1 MQLAGQHMLPEV
13 FAAVIR
19 AASAV
24 RSLVAYEH
32 GATGPSKDC
41 AYEGPILK
49 AITGCPI
56 SMEGKSA
63 TCAHFSPIG
72 NISAAMCDLWSNES
86 VQNIRLLSGSAP
98 EAYLELLVYDC
109 RLFNEALKSN
119 NEKMF
124 QKLLVDSD
132 AYTSPQALVLTPES
146 TIRIAREIVNGESD
160 FRRTVAA
167 AQEAWKI
174 IDEAAQTGKLKLA
187 PPEQRWMQKMETGF
201 ASLPQDEHR
210 FVELMSAQY
219 KGLFLSESYAL
230 D

>member
-1 MQLAGQHMLPEV
+1 MLPEV
-13 FAAVIR
+13 FAAIVR

-24 RSLVAYEH
+24 RSLVAFEH
-32 GATGPSKDC
+32 AAVGPSKDC

-98 EAYLELLVYDC
+98 EAYLELLAYDC
-109 RLFNEALKSN
+109 RLFNQALKTG
-119 NEKMF
+119 EERTL
-124 QKLLVDSD
+124 QRLLVDSD

-146 TIRIAREIVNGESD
+146 TIRIAGAIVSSEND
-160 FRRTVAA
+160 YVRTAEAA
-167 AQEAWKI
+167 RASWKI
-174 IDEAAQTGKLKLA
+174 INEAVGGGSLGLSTA
-187 PPEQRWMQKMETGF
+187 ERRWMERMRQELDG
-201 ASLPQDEHR
+201 LRDDER
-210 FVELMSAQY
+210 SFIALMSEKY
-219 KGLFLSESYAL
+219 NDLFLPESYGL
-230 D
+230 SELG